1 MARNPRFWGGG
12 IPQKFEAGNSVST
25 VSLFSLVI
33 RNKINDITLIDNP
46 RGFRYTSETYP
57 NRGATRMTNGPSYP
71 PVPGFSA
78 SSSARAS
85 SRGISLTPDLWEI
98 ARQLGAGSAS
108 RGIQIALRTYAAEHP
123 VPQHL
128 LGGTP

>member
-1 MARNPRFWGGG
+1 MALNPRFLGGG
-12 IPQKFEAGNSVST
+12 IPQKFEAGNSVFM
-25 VSLFSLVI
+25 VSLVSLVI
-33 RNKINDITLIDNP
+33 LNKINNITPIDNP

-57 NRGATRMTNGPSYP
+57 NRDATHMTTGLSYP

-78 SSSARAS
+78 PSAARAS

-128 LGGTP
+128 LGGAT